1 MESAVPCHS
10 NRTTRI
16 NFACFI
22 TALCSRRSKIG
33 EPWFQPRVIW
43 RSIRSLSSSRCRH
56 HGPRH
61 AAPHHPAGASVQSCL
76 GPTCPIAKLAARHG
90 AFCDLRQNH
99 KEKRQHREPWRALL
113 TARRFRTSGNTTQ
126 PRPVVGRS
134 ERPAPPSLA
143 DWAHHTHTPTTPQ
156 PHNPPLHP
164 LVVPRETTPCSCLRV
179 RYPQT
184 SSSFDPIAGV
194 DAFLP
199 PGRADGKDV
208 LGIG

>member
-1 MESAVPCHS
+1 MTSIPRAAVCIRSSFSLISLAICLEKTVESAVPCHS

-33 EPWFQPRVIW
+33 EPWFQPRGIW

-61 AAPHHPAGASVQSCL
+61 AAPHQPAGASVQSCL

-99 KEKRQHREPWRALL
+99 REAAAPRALAGV
-113 TARRFRTSGNTTQ
+113 TDCEAFPYQ
-126 PRPVVGRS
+126 
-134 ERPAPPSLA
+134 
-143 DWAHHTHTPTTPQ
+143 WQ
-156 PHNPPLHP
+156 HNPAATCCGA
-164 LVVPRETTPCSCLRV
+164 V
-179 RYPQT
+179 
-184 SSSFDPIAGV
+184 
-194 DAFLP
+194 
-199 PGRADGKDV
+199 
-208 LGIG
+208 

>member
-1 MESAVPCHS
+1 MESAVPCYS

-61 AAPHHPAGASVQSCL
+61 AAPHQPAGASVQSCL

-134 ERPAPPSLA
+134 ERPACPSISCRLGPPLPFPPTRTHPQHHNHTIHHFTHSSSLA
-143 DWAHHTHTPTTPQ
+143 RR
-156 PHNPPLHP
+156 PHARASESVIRRLHR
-164 LVVPRETTPCSCLRV
+164 L
-179 RYPQT
+179 
-184 SSSFDPIAGV
+184 
-194 DAFLP
+194 
-199 PGRADGKDV
+199 
-208 LGIG
+208 